1 MAFYSP
7 TRGMLDFQGV
17 FEEIVR
23 FLEQDPEAEY
33 NLIVGSDSQLR
44 SHDVVYVTAIV
55 VHRRGKGGRYFYEKR
70 VRRRIESLRQRILYE
85 ASLSLQLAGRLA
97 EALSENG
104 YARMNV
110 EIHLDIGAQGETK
123 DLIREIVGMVTGS
136 GFGAR
141 IKPDSF
147 GASSVAD
154 KYTK

>member
-1 MAFYSP
+1 MTFFSP
-7 TRGMLDFQGV
+7 TRGALDFDGV
-17 FEEIVR
+17 FQEIVR
-23 FLEQDPEAEY
+23 FLEEDPESEY
-33 NLIVGSDSQLR
+33 TLIVGSDSQLR

-70 VRRRIESLRQRILYE
+70 VRRRSESLRQRILYE
-85 ASLSLQLAGRLA
+85 ASLSLQVAGRLA

-104 YARMNV
+104 HARMNV
-110 EIHLDIGAQGETK
+110 EIHLDIGSHGDTK